1 METRLIG
8 STCAFGLVV
17 LGCSDLDSKS
27 QDNQL
32 ELLTWW
38 SQASELAAIRAVI
51 DVHRGEHPDIE
62 VEVLQSQN
70 QGSMTK
76 DVQDRLVDGTPP
88 SAFQANLGGNALQW
102 SETAQTLNDRAQA
115 WSAAFRD
122 SILER
127 VSNAGQLMAVPLALT
142 RQNNAYYNLEV
153 LAELELDI
161 PVGRAA
167 FDAWLEQLAELG
179 YTHPLCLGDQG
190 SGWVSAHVLFE
201 DIVPAYVGAEH
212 SLKFWTGQ
220 LSADDAQFAEALDY
234 AVTLNQ
240 YWNTDL
246 ARIEWHVGVKRL
258 MERAADPAEQCVM
271 APMGDWGGAV
281 LAENNAVDEAFA
293 QRSWPGAEGLFVL
306 AGDAFITTKGV
317 RNQARALD
325 FLDTLA
331 SEAGQIAF
339 NVKKGSVPARTIS
352 EEHRAKFGPLTQA
365 NMADLTNSAALPAF
379 KVLGSSKFPWDA
391 LAELTHDFLLVGD
404 KQPVVEF
411 IAQHYDKLSQEP

>member
-1 METRLIG
+1 MKTRLVG
-8 STCAFGLVV
+8 SVCAFGLVV

-51 DVHRGEHPDIE
+51 EVHRAEHPDIE

-153 LAELELDI
+153 LAELGLDI

-167 FDAWLEQLAELG
+167 FDAWLEKLVELG

-190 SGWVSAHVLFE
+190 SWVSAHVLFE

-212 SLKFWTGQ
+212 SQKFWTGQ
-220 LSADDAQFAEALDY
+220 LSADDAKFAEALDY
-234 AVTLNQ
+234 AATLNQ
-240 YWNTDL
+240 YWNSDL
-246 ARIEWHVGVKRL
+246 ARIEWDVGVTRL
-258 MERAADPAEQCVM
+258 MEHAADPAEQCVM

-281 LAENNAVDEAFA
+281 LAENNAEDEAFA
-293 QRSWPGAEGLFVL
+293 QRSWPGAEDLFVL

-339 NVKKGSVPARTIS
+339 NVKKGSVPARTIA
-352 EEHRAKFGPLTQA
+352 EEHHAKFGPLTRA
-365 NMADLTNSAALPAF
+365 NMADLTSGAALPAY

-391 LAELTHDFLLVGD
+391 LAALTHDFLLVGD